1 MIDST
6 DSRHPVNDL
15 FTQYNKTIFLE
26 RMMKLLCDAWTGLFL
41 LESFLIRRFTN
52 RSEYTDSYF
61 VAGGRDAIWLT
72 QFRFSSESGSP
83 DGLRLIM

>member
-41 LESFLIRRFTN
+41 LESFLIRQFTY
-52 RSEYTDSYF
+52 RSENTDSYP
-61 VAGGRDAIWLT
+61 VVGLVHRTSTVLSGT
-72 QFRFSSESGSP
+72 GQHES
-83 DGLRLIM
+83 